1 MKPQDTEVGMICKRM
16 LDQARALQLLC
27 IQPIDIGMRILCIAG
42 TPIDITTIHSPEIG
56 HDIYIVLHDI
66 ARNVGIKNPRIE
78 D

>member
-1 MKPQDTEVGMICKRM
+1 MKPQDTEVGVIGQRM

-42 TPIDITTIHSPEIG
+42 TPIDITTIHSPKIRD
-56 HDIYIVLHDI
+56 DIHIVLDHVTREI
-66 ARNVGIKNPRIE
+66 CVENARVK

>member
-1 MKPQDTEVGMICKRM
+1 MKPQDTEVGVIGQRM

-56 HDIYIVLHDI
+56 HDIYIVLYDI
-66 ARNVGIKNPRIE
+66 ARNVRVKNPRVK